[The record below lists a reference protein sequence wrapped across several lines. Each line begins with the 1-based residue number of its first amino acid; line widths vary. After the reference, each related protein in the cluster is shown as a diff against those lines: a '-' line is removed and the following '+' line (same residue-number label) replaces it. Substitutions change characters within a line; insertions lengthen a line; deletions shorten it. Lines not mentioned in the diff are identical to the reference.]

1 MLNPPASSGISSY
14 YNTDSWLALVSEH
27 IESLSKSLRVLSL
40 DIHDHPEIRNKE
52 FHAHE
57 ILTRFI
63 KEQKLQEW
71 VVTPSAYGIATAF
84 VAVFDSGRKGPVVS
98 FNAEYGEFGLFLT
111 MTSQWTRPPLEV
123 VPSALVHSNPLLAS
137 EILAS

>member
-1 MLNPPASSGISSY
+1 MLSPPASSGISSY

-63 KEQKLQEW
+63 KEQKLQDW

-98 FNAEYGEFGLFLT
+98 FNAEYGELGLFLI
-111 MTSQWTRPPLEV
+111 MTSQWTRPPLEM